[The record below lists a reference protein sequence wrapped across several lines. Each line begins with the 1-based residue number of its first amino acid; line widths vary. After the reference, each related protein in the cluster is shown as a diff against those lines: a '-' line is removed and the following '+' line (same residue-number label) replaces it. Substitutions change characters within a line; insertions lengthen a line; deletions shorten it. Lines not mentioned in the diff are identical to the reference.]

1 MRKLFIKKS
10 MVYLILFILLCSSI
24 GVNAIAT
31 KVNIPIYNNYSYG
44 FDSYTDISVDEAWA
58 LLNNASNGIQI
69 PIDVRTDPEWIPEH
83 IDTPYP
89 ENPRHHNY
97 FEWSNPDVLTEFL
110 SKYSGKEIILYC
122 LAGSRSESAANML
135 IDNNFEGTI
144 YNMVGGIKEWK
155 NKGYPI
161 VSNRPP
167 EIPEING
174 PNKGHPGQEYEFTL
188 TTVDPD
194 YDNILYCINWSEG
207 QQGVCIGPYESAE
220 EILINH
226 SWVSKGIYTITVSA
240 KDEFGMESDSTTFK
254 IEISATELKILDIRG
269 GFGTVT
275 TDIKNIGGNTTDGI
289 ATKINIEGGLFSKIN
304 LTHVCKGCADCGTT
318 LEPGAIKTVSTKESG
333 LIFGI
338 GTVEITVS
346 AWATNADKVE
356 LVTTGY
362 VIGLFVIVNK

>member
-1 MRKLFIKKS
+1 MGKIVIKKS
-10 MVYLILFILLCSSI
+10 LVYSILFILLFSSI
-24 GVNAIAT
+24 AVNAIAA
-31 KVNIPIYNNYSYG
+31 KENIPKYNNSPYG
-44 FDSYTDISVDEAWA
+44 FDGYTDISVDEAWA

-97 FEWSNPDVLTEFL
+97 FEWSNPNILMEFM
-110 SKYSGKEIILYC
+110 SKYEGKEIILYC
-122 LAGSRSESAANML
+122 LAGSRSENAANIL

-174 PNKGHPGQEYEFTL
+174 PNEGYPGQEYEFTI

-194 YDNILYCINWSEG
+194 YDDIFYCINWSEG
-207 QQGVCIGPYESAE
+207 QEGVCIGPYESAE
-220 EILINH
+220 EIFINH
-226 SWVSKGIYTITVSA
+226 SWVSSGIHNIVVTA

-254 IEISATELKILDIRG
+254 IEVSATELKILNIRG
-269 GFGTVT
+269 GFGSVT
-275 TDIKNIGGNTTDGI
+275 TDVKNIGDNTTEGI
-289 ATKINIEGGLFSKIN
+289 ATKINIKGGLFSKIN
-304 LTHVCKGCADCGTT
+304 LTHICKGCADCGTT
-318 LEPGAIKTVSTKESG
+318 LEPGAIKTEGTRESG

-338 GTVEITVS
+338 GTVEITAS

-356 LVTTGY
+356 VVTTGY
-362 VIGLFVIVNK
+362 VFGLFVIVNK